1 MILGTG
7 IDIIE
12 IERVHTAFHTE
23 RRKNRIFTEGEIEKS
38 GQSKSRLAGFYAA
51 KEAFSK
57 ALGTGIKGIS
67 FKEIE
72 VLKDQE
78 GKPYFNMEPLKDHL
92 KERFGEK
99 KFHVHLTISHDRER
113 AIAMVI
119 IEEEK

>member
-7 IDIIE
+7 IDMIE
-12 IERVHTAFHTE
+12 IERVYNVFHTD
-23 RRKNRIFTEGEIEKS
+23 RRKKRVFTESEIQMC

-72 VLKDQE
+72 VLKDQD
-78 GKPYFNMEPLKDHL
+78 GKPYFNMEPISAHL
-92 KERFGEK
+92 IKRFGEK
-99 KFHVHLTISHDRER
+99 KFQLHLSISHDRER
-113 AIAMVI
+113 AVAIAM
-119 IEEEK
+119 IEEE

>member
-7 IDIIE
+7 IDMIE
-12 IERVHTAFHTE
+12 IERVYNVFTTDR
-23 RRKNRIFTEGEIEKS
+23 RRKRIFTLGEIEMC

-78 GKPYFNMEPLKDHL
+78 GKPYFNMDLISAHL
-92 KERFGEK
+92 VRRFGEK
-99 KFHVHLTISHDRER
+99 KFKVHLSISHDRER
-113 AIAMVI
+113 AVAMAM
-119 IEEEK
+119 IEEE

>member
-7 IDIIE
+7 IDMIE
-12 IERVHTAFHTE
+12 IERVYHVFHTD
-23 RRKNRIFTEGEIEKS
+23 RRKKRVFTEGEIEMC

-72 VLKDQE
+72 VLKDQD
-78 GKPYFNMEPLKDHL
+78 GKPYFNMEPISAHL
-92 KERFGEK
+92 IKRFGEK
-99 KFHVHLTISHDRER
+99 KFQLHLSISHDRER
-113 AIAMVI
+113 AVAIAM
-119 IEEEK
+119 IEEE

>member
-12 IERVHTAFHTE
+12 IERVHGAFQTE
-23 RRKNRIFTEGEIEKS
+23 RRKNRIFTEGEIERS

-78 GKPYFNMEPLKDHL
+78 GKPYFNMEPLMSHL
-92 KERFGEK
+92 TGRFGEK
-99 KFHVHLTISHDRER
+99 KFRVHLTISHDRER
-113 AIAMVI
+113 AVAMVI
-119 IEEEK
+119 IEEEN